1 MIVHV
6 VLWKLLDEA
15 CGKSKAENC
24 IEIKERFQALQ
35 DLISVIQ
42 YSKVYVNEIETESNA
57 DVMLVVK
64 CETEKDLNLYMQ
76 HHLHQ
81 ELSHWV
87 SKIRKTRIALDY
99 IE

>member
-64 CETEKDLNLYMQ
+64 CETEKDLNLF
-76 HHLHQ
+76 
-81 ELSHWV
+81 
-87 SKIRKTRIALDY
+87 ICNIIY
-99 IE
+99 IKNYHIGYQKFEKHE